1 MLGLTRFVRDR
12 GGVSLTVTL
21 ATSISALLL
30 VAVTS
35 VLFIGLWSGAK
46 NTQILLQKE
55 ASLIL
60 STTSDK
66 VKTHLEPARS
76 QVTLLAK
83 LVAAGEL
90 DPAQRDKVID
100 TFKGGLAAAPQLDSV
115 LFINDAH
122 QGVGVA
128 RSEAGFIEILRDFSS
143 DQTVRDGFEEALT
156 GGKAYWG
163 EPIWLPK
170 FKKTL
175 LNYRAPVS
183 YPGGKTGLLVASV
196 TVSELSSYLGDLDP
210 NTGGNIYILHD
221 RDKVLAHPNLA
232 GRGGSRTEAD
242 PLPDLAETGD
252 PVLAAIWQAQNR
264 FPLEITE
271 GRNLKGHV
279 LQLFGDEY
287 VFIYRD
293 LVGFA
298 SRPWTVGAY
307 FRSSDVDDEF
317 MRLIRAAMAGLV
329 TLIVALAGAVWLGR
343 RIARPVVETARAA
356 ARIGQLEISDTPA
369 LSGSAFRELNDQAK
383 AFNTMLVGLKW
394 FETYVP
400 KKLVK
405 RLMSQDAAAASSSV
419 ERDITVM
426 FTDIVG
432 YSSLSEGIAADEIA
446 RLLNRHFGILSRC
459 IEAEDG
465 TVDKFIGDS
474 VMAFWGAPDHFDDH
488 ADRAVRAAQAI
499 RLALDEDN
507 KLREAA
513 GEAAIRIR
521 IGIHSGP
528 VTVGNIGAPDRLNYT
543 IIGDNVNIAQRLEQL
558 GKQFAVDTSPDA
570 ATTTLLTSATVDQL
584 ASKYLLD
591 DLGDVQVRGR
601 LGRIRVYRLAQA
613 R

>member
-35 VLFIGLWSGAK
+35 VLVIGLWSGAK
-46 NTQILLQKE
+46 NTQVLLQE
-55 ASLIL
+55 QASLIL

-66 VKTHLEPARS
+66 VQTHLAPARN
-76 QVTLLAK
+76 QVTLLAR
-83 LVAAGEL
+83 LVTGGEF
-90 DPAQRDKVID
+90 DPDRRNQVID

-115 LFINDAH
+115 LFIDDAY
-122 QGVGVA
+122 QGIGVA
-128 RSEAGFIEILRDFSS
+128 RSKAGFVEISRDFSS
-143 DQTVRDGFEEALT
+143 DQTVRDGFDKAQSE
-156 GGKAYWG
+156 GKAFWG
-163 EPIWLPK
+163 EPIWLPRLE
-170 FKKTL
+170 KTL
-175 LNYRAPVS
+175 LNYRAPLI
-183 YPGGKTGLLVASV
+183 YPSGKTGLLVASV
-196 TVSELSSYLGDLDP
+196 TVSELSSYLGNLDP
-210 NTGGNIYILHD
+210 GIGSNIYILHD
-221 RDKVLAHPNLA
+221 RDNVLAHPNLA
-232 GRGGSRTEAD
+232 GRGGGRSEND
-242 PLPDLAETGD
+242 PLPGLAETGD
-252 PVLAAIWQAQNR
+252 PVLTAFWQAENR
-264 FPLEITE
+264 YPLELAAE
-271 GRNLKGHV
+271 SDLQGHV
-279 LQLFGDEY
+279 LRLFGDEY

-293 LVGFA
+293 LPGYA
-298 SRPWTVGAY
+298 STPWTVGTY
-307 FRSSDVDDEF
+307 FRSSDVDTEF
-317 MRLIRAAMAGLV
+317 RRLMWAALAGLI
-329 TLIVALAGAVWLGR
+329 TLLAALAGAIWLGR
-343 RIARPVVETARAA
+343 KIARPVVETARAA
-356 ARIGQLEISDTPA
+356 SRIGQLEISDTPA
-369 LSGSAFRELNDQAK
+369 LSGSAFRELNDQAN
-383 AFNTMLVGLKW
+383 AFNAMLVGLKW

-405 RLMSQDAAAASSSV
+405 RLMSQDAAFVSSSV
-419 ERDITVM
+419 ERDVTVM

-432 YSSLSEGIAADEIA
+432 YSGLSEGIAADEIA
-446 RLLNRHFGILSRC
+446 KLLNRHFEILSRC

-499 RLALDEDN
+499 KLALDEDN
-507 KLREAA
+507 KQRAAA

-558 GKQFAVDTSPDA
+558 GKQFAADTSPDVSA
-570 ATTTLLTSATVDQL
+570 TTLLTSATVDQL
-584 ASKYLLD
+584 TSKYLLD

>member
-1 MLGLTRFVRDR
+1 MLGLTRFVRNR

-35 VLFIGLWSGAK
+35 VLIVGLWSGVK
-46 NTQILLQKE
+46 NTQALLTE
-55 ASLIL
+55 NASLIL
-60 STTSDK
+60 SITSDK
-66 VKTHLEPARS
+66 VQRHLEPARD
-76 QVTLLAK
+76 QVTLLAQ

-90 DPAQRDKVID
+90 DPGQGNMILD

-115 LFINDAH
+115 VFIDDSY

-128 RSEAGFIEILRDFSS
+128 RSKEGFVNFSRDYSA
-143 DQTVRDGFEEALT
+143 DQAVRDGFNQAQ
-156 GGKAYWG
+156 GVGKTFWG

-170 FKKTL
+170 FEKTL
-175 LNYRAPVS
+175 LNCRAPVTL
-183 YPGGKTGLLVASV
+183 PNGKKGLLVASV
-196 TVSELSSYLGDLDP
+196 TVSELSSFLGNLNP
-210 NTGGNIYILHD
+210 AIGGNVYILYD
-221 RDKVLAHPNLA
+221 REHVLAHPNLA
-232 GRGGSRTEAD
+232 NQAANRSESD
-242 PLPDLAETGD
+242 PLPDLSETGD
-252 PVLAAIWQAQNR
+252 PVLAAFWQKER
-264 FPLEITE
+264 RYPLHIASESD
-271 GRNLKGHV
+271 LQGHV
-279 LQLFGDEY
+279 LGLFGDEY

-293 LVGFA
+293 LPGYA
-298 SRPWTVGAY
+298 SLPWTIGTY
-307 FRSSDVDDEF
+307 FRSSEVDDELK
-317 MRLIRAAMAGLV
+317 RLMWAALAGLA
-329 TLIVALAGAVWLGR
+329 TLVVALAGAVWLGR

-356 ARIGQLEISDTPA
+356 SRIGQLEISDTPA
-369 LSGSAFRELNDQAK
+369 LSGSMFRELNDQAK
-383 AFNTMLVGLKW
+383 AFNTMLLGLKW

-405 RLMSQDAAAASSSV
+405 RLMSQDAASASSSF
-419 ERDITVM
+419 ERNVTVM

-432 YSSLSEGIAADEIA
+432 YSGLSEGIAADEVA
-446 RLLNRHFGILSRC
+446 RLLNRHFAILSKC

-474 VMAFWGAPDHFDDH
+474 VMAFWGAPDEFKDH

-499 RLALDEDN
+499 KLALDEDN
-507 KLREAA
+507 KQRVTA

-558 GKQFAVDTSPDA
+558 GKQFAVDTSPDISA
-570 ATTTLLTSATVDQL
+570 TTLLTSATADQL
-584 ASKYLLD
+584 TSTYQLD

-601 LGRIRVYRLAQA
+601 TGRIRVYRLANS

>member
-35 VLFIGLWSGAK
+35 VLVIGLWSGAK
-46 NTQILLQKE
+46 NTQVLLQQQ

-66 VKTHLEPARS
+66 VQTHLEPARS
-76 QVTLLAK
+76 QVTLLAQ
-83 LVAAGEL
+83 LVTSGEL
-90 DPAQRDKVID
+90 DPARRTKVID

-115 LFINDAH
+115 LFIDHAY
-122 QGVGVA
+122 QGIGVA
-128 RSEAGFIEILRDFSS
+128 RSDNGFVEISRDFSS
-143 DQTVRDGFEEALT
+143 DQSVRDAFDKAQSE
-156 GGKAYWG
+156 GKAFWG
-163 EPIWLPK
+163 EPIWLPRL
-170 FKKTL
+170 KKTL
-175 LNYRAPVS
+175 LNYRAPVT
-183 YPGGKTGLLVASV
+183 YPDGRTGFLVASV
-196 TVSELSSYLGDLDP
+196 TVSELSAYLGNLDSSI
-210 NTGGNIYILHD
+210 GSNIYILHD
-221 RDKVLAHPNLA
+221 RDNVLAHPNLA
-232 GRGGSRTEAD
+232 GGGGGRSQND
-242 PLPDLAETGD
+242 PLPGLAETGD
-252 PVLAAIWQAQNR
+252 PVLAAFWQAENR
-264 FPLEITE
+264 FPLELAAE
-271 GRNLKGHV
+271 SDLKGHV
-279 LQLFGDEY
+279 LGLFGDEY
-287 VFIYRD
+287 VFIYRY
-293 LVGFA
+293 LPGYA
-298 SRPWTVGAY
+298 SQPWTVGTY
-307 FRSSDVDDEF
+307 FRSSDVDTEF
-317 MRLIRAAMAGLV
+317 RRLMWAALAGLI
-329 TLIVALAGAVWLGR
+329 TLLVALAGAIWLGH

-356 ARIGQLEISDTPA
+356 SRIGQLEISDTPA
-369 LSGSAFRELNDQAK
+369 LAGSLFRELNDQAN

-405 RLMSQDAAAASSSV
+405 RLMSQDAASVSSSV
-419 ERDITVM
+419 ERDVTVM

-432 YSSLSEGIAADEIA
+432 YSGLSEGIAADEIA
-446 RLLNRHFGILSRC
+446 KLLNRHFEILSRC

-499 RLALDEDN
+499 KLALDEDN
-507 KLREAA
+507 RQRAA
-513 GEAAIRIR
+513 VGEDAIRIR

-558 GKQFAVDTSPDA
+558 GKQFAADTSPDVSA
-570 ATTTLLTSATVDQL
+570 TTLLTSVTVGQL
-584 ASKYLLD
+584 TSKYLLD

-601 LGRIRVYRLAQA
+601 LGRIRVYRLGQT